1 MSTERIAVLVV
12 EDESLVRMDIGNAL
26 EEAGFEV
33 FEANNARQAI
43 EVLNRNDR
51 IHALFTDI
59 DMPGSI
65 DGLKLAA
72 LVRDRWPPIRIIITS
87 GQKTPGAHELP
98 TKGAFLP
105 KPYTPHKV
113 IATIR
118 QMVAGS

>member
-12 EDESLVRMDIGNAL
+12 EDESLVRMDIVNAL
-26 EEAGFEV
+26 EEASFEV

-51 IHALFTDI
+51 IDALFTDI

-72 LVRDRWPPIRIIITS
+72 LVGDRWPPIRIIITS
-87 GQKTPGAHELP
+87 GQKTPRAHELP
-98 TKGAFLP
+98 IKGAFLP

-118 QMVAGS
+118 EMVAGS

>member
-12 EDESLVRMDIGNAL
+12 EDESLVRMDIVNAL

-43 EVLNRNDR
+43 DVLNRNDR

-87 GQKTPGAHELP
+87 GQKTPEAHELP

-118 QMVAGS
+118 EMVAGS